1 MDYGYGQ
8 THSLFSNSTT
18 TSSPVFVG
26 DYKRLTLQ
34 IFGAGSAFIVQGSN
48 DDGFSAAITNWSTM
62 TTLPAAGIYSITP
75 GPRWL
80 RSDRTGSTASMTL
93 YGAAQ

>member
-8 THSLFSNSTT
+8 SQSLFT
-18 TSSPVFVG
+18 TSNLTSAAVFVG
-26 DYKRLTLQ
+26 DFKRLSLQ
-34 IFGAGSAFIVQGSN
+34 VNGAGSAFIVQGSN
-48 DDGFSAAITNWSTM
+48 DDGFTAAITNWSTL
-62 TTLPAAGIYSITP
+62 TTLPAVGMYSITP

-93 YGAAQ
+93 FGSAQ